1 MKHRLL
7 AVSGLAVSLAL
18 GTAACSSSGSSSAA
32 SGSGSSAP
40 ASSAA
45 GSAAAPAAAGSGA
58 AAAAMDFGPACS
70 SVPRSG
76 AGSFSGMAAAPV
88 ATAASANP
96 VLSTLVAAVKKAG
109 LVDTL
114 NSASNITVF
123 APDNAAFAKIPAATL
138 AKVLANKAELT
149 KILTYHVASGRY
161 AAAQLASGT
170 KIKTLEGATVTPGNM
185 GGTYEVNNAHV
196 VCGNV
201 QTANATV
208 YIIDTVLMPPSS

>member
-1 MKHRLL
+1 VKNRVLVMSVL
-7 AVSGLAVSLAL
+7 ASGLAVS
-18 GTAACSSSGSSSAA
+18 TAACSSSNSSSAA
-32 SGSGSSAP
+32 SPATSKPAVVASA
-40 ASSAA
+40 SQ
-45 GSAAAPAAAGSGA
+45 AAAS
-58 AAAAMDFGPACS
+58 MTDFGPACS
-70 SVPRSG
+70 SVPASG
-76 AGSFSGMAAAPV
+76 AGSFSGMATAPV

-114 NSASNITVF
+114 NSAQNITVF

-138 AKVLANKAELT
+138 DKVLANKAELT
-149 KILTYHVASGRY
+149 KILTYHVVGGRNTP
-161 AAAQLASGT
+161 AQLAGGT
-170 KIKTLEGATVTPGNM
+170 ALKTLEGSTVTPAMTN
-185 GGTYEVNNAHV
+185 GTYTVNTAHV